1 MRHAKSS
8 WSDPKIADFDRP
20 PNKRGRRDAPLMGQ
34 WIATHLPAPDR
45 VVSSPARRARE
56 TAEAVVAAL
65 RRPPATI
72 VWEPRLYA
80 ASRLPL
86 LAVIREQPDSAGHV
100 LLVAHNPGL
109 TELANTLCNDS
120 LENLPTAAIYS
131 LNLPLDRWSKTCFG
145 VGVRRAFVTPK
156 QLQVDSQ
163 MP

>member
-20 PNKRGRRDAPLMGQ
+20 LNKRGQRDAPFMGQ
-34 WIATHLPAPDR
+34 WIASHLPTPDR

-65 RRPPATI
+65 RLTPSTLI
-72 VWEPRLYA
+72 WEPRLYA
-80 ASRLPL
+80 AGRLPL

-109 TELANTLCNDS
+109 TDLANALCNDN
-120 LENLPTAAIYS
+120 LENLPTAAVYS
-131 LNLPLDRWSKTCFG
+131 LDLPLDHWTETRFG
-145 VGVRRAFVTPK
+145 IGVRRAFVTPK
-156 QLQVDSQ
+156 QLRADSQ
-163 MP
+163 TP